1 MQQLTKKSKPAK
13 NPLAT
18 KSRVSTNTVLT
29 LVVLVIAVAVIGGVL
44 VVNRDNP
51 SAAGQASGGG
61 AVAADVLH
69 RPDSHLLVEAAD
81 AKVTVVEFLDY
92 QCPACAGYYRN
103 ITKKLEQD
111 YAGRITFVARN
122 FPLMNH
128 PLAVPAAQAAEA
140 AAIQGKYRQMYDALY
155 DTYASWALQP
165 DGKQLSSDLA
175 HAQVHFDALARQIGL
190 DLDRFHRDSN
200 SAEIGQRIE
209 RDRADGTTAGVNGTP
224 TIFVNGNKFAGTGN
238 TWAEID
244 QQLRALIDQ
253 ELAP

>member
-1 MQQLTKKSKPAK
+1 
-13 NPLAT
+13 
-18 KSRVSTNTVLT
+18 VL
-29 LVVLVIAVAVIGGVL
+29 
-44 VVNRDNP
+44 
-51 SAAGQASGGG
+51 Q
-61 AVAADVLH
+61 
-69 RPDSHLLVEAAD
+69 RPDSHRLTEAAD

-122 FPLMNH
+122 FPLTNH

-140 AAIQGKYRQMYDALY
+140 AAIQGKYREMYDALY
-155 DTYASWALQP
+155 ETYASWALRP

-175 HAQVHFDALARQIGL
+175 HAQVHFDALARQVGL

-200 SAEIGQRIE
+200 SAEIDQRIE
-209 RDRADGTTAGVNGTP
+209 RDRGDGATAGVNGTP
-224 TIFVNGNKFAGTGN
+224 TIFVNGNKFTGN
-238 TWAEID
+238 GKTWADID

-253 ELAP
+253 ELAA

>member
-1 MQQLTKKSKPAK
+1 MPQLTENPKPAK
-13 NPLAT
+13 NLLT
-18 KSRVSTNTVLT
+18 TRGSTNTVLT
-29 LVVLVIAVAVIGGVL
+29 LVVLVVAVAVIGGVL
-44 VVNRDNP
+44 LVNRDNP
-51 SAAGQASGGG
+51 AGQASGG
-61 AVAADVLH
+61 VAAEVLH
-69 RPDSHLLVEAAD
+69 RPDSHLLSEAAD

-122 FPLMNH
+122 FPLKNH

-140 AAIQGKYRQMYDALY
+140 AAVQGKYREMYDALY

-200 SAEIGQRIE
+200 SAEIGQRID
-209 RDRADGTTAGVNGTP
+209 RDLDDGATAGVNGTP
-224 TIFVNGNKFAGTGN
+224 TIFVNGTKFSGTGK

>member
-1 MQQLTKKSKPAK
+1 MPQVTENSKPAK
-13 NPLAT
+13 NLLT
-18 KSRVSTNTVLT
+18 TRVSTNTVLT
-29 LVVLVIAVAVIGGVL
+29 LVVLVVAVAAIGGVL
-44 VVNRDNP
+44 LVNRDNP
-51 SAAGQASGGG
+51 SAAGQASGGV
-61 AVAADVLH
+61 VAAEVLH
-69 RPDSHLLVEAAD
+69 RPDSHLLAEAAD
-81 AKVTVVEFLDY
+81 VEVTVVEFLDY

-122 FPLMNH
+122 FPLNNH
-128 PLAVPAAQAAEA
+128 PLAAPAAQAAEA
-140 AAIQGKYRQMYDALY
+140 AAVQGKYREMYDALY

>member
-13 NPLAT
+13 NPLTT

-29 LVVLVIAVAVIGGVL
+29 LLVLVIAVAVIGGVL

-61 AVAADVLH
+61 VAADVLH
-69 RPDSHLLVEAAD
+69 RPDSHLLTEASD

-92 QCPACAGYYRN
+92 QCPACAGYYQN

-122 FPLMNH
+122 FPLKNH
-128 PLAVPAAQAAEA
+128 SLAVPAAQAAEA
-140 AAIQGKYRQMYDALY
+140 AAVQGKYREMYHALY

-165 DGKQLSSDLA
+165 DGKQLSSDLGR
-175 HAQVHFDALARQIGL
+175 AQVHFDALARQIGL

-200 SAEIGQRIE
+200 SAEIRQRIE
-209 RDRADGTTAGVNGTP
+209 RDGADGATASVNGTP
-224 TIFVNGNKFAGTGN
+224 TIFVNGTKFAADGK
-238 TWAEID
+238 TWAAID
-244 QQLRALIDQ
+244 QQLCALIDQ
-253 ELAP
+253 ELAT

>member
-1 MQQLTKKSKPAK
+1 MPQLTKKSKPA
-13 NPLAT
+13 NNLLPT
-18 KSRVSTNTVLT
+18 KSRVSTNAVLT
-29 LVVLVIAVAVIGGVL
+29 LVVLVVAVAVIGGVL
-44 VVNRDNP
+44 LVNRDSP
-51 SAAGQASGGG
+51 AGQASGG
-61 AVAADVLH
+61 VAAEVLH
-69 RPDSHLLVEAAD
+69 RPDSHLLSEAAD
-81 AKVTVVEFLDY
+81 VKVTVVEFLDY
-92 QCPACAGYYRN
+92 QCPACAGYYQN

-122 FPLMNH
+122 FPLKNH

-140 AAIQGKYRQMYDALY
+140 AAIQGRYREMYHALY

-165 DGKQLSSDLA
+165 DDKQLSSDLA
-175 HAQVHFDALARQIGL
+175 RAQVHFDALARQIGL

-224 TIFVNGNKFAGTGN
+224 TIFVNGNKFAPTGN
-238 TWAEID
+238 TWADVD

>member
-13 NPLAT
+13 NLLT
-18 KSRVSTNTVLT
+18 TRSRVSTNMILT
-29 LVVLVIAVAVIGGVL
+29 LVVLVVAVAVIGGVL

-51 SAAGQASGGG
+51 SAVGPASGGG

-69 RPDSHLLVEAAD
+69 RPDSHLLSEAAD
-81 AKVTVVEFLDY
+81 VKVTVVEFLDY

-122 FPLMNH
+122 FPLKNH

-140 AAIQGKYRQMYDALY
+140 AAIQGKYREMYHALY

-175 HAQVHFDALARQIGL
+175 HAQVHFDTLARQIGL

>member
-1 MQQLTKKSKPAK
+1 MPQLTKKSKPD
-13 NPLAT
+13 NNLLPT
-18 KSRVSTNTVLT
+18 KSRVSTNMILT
-29 LVVLVIAVAVIGGVL
+29 LVVLVVAVAVISGVL

-51 SAAGQASGGG
+51 SAVQGPG
-61 AVAADVLH
+61 VAADVLH
-69 RPDSHLLVEAAD
+69 RPDSHLLSEATD
-81 AKVTVVEFLDY
+81 VKVTVVEFLDY
-92 QCPACAGYYRN
+92 QCPACAGYYQN

-175 HAQVHFDALARQIGL
+175 HAQVHFDTLARQIGL

-209 RDRADGTTAGVNGTP
+209 QDRADGTTAGVNGTP
-224 TIFVNGNKFAGTGN
+224 TIFVNGNKFAGTGK